1 MLPTKKVKFKVG
13 QELVVLQVI
22 ARLNLGGTAKYLI
35 TLNEGLNKAGIKSI
49 VATGYVQTGEIEDP
63 GVKKLKPIRIKHLGR
78 KISPLNDYRA
88 MIELRKVIL
97 QVRPDIIHS
106 HTFKAGLI
114 TRVQRNKIEQ
124 ILGKK
129 IKFIHTFHGH
139 LFDDPQFNGSKA
151 LVISIIEKYL
161 SKKSDQLI
169 TVGEKVKKDLE
180 RRGIVGKKKS
190 LSIPPAVLSL
200 KLIGKESALKKF
212 KIKDKKRFRVLWLA
226 RVTGVKNPHKVI
238 ALARSLPG
246 VDFYM
251 AGGGDLLNKIKV
263 KAPKNLKVLGW
274 QDAKEVLPI
283 ADIFLS
289 TSENEGIPIAMIE
302 AQLAGIPIV
311 TTDVGSVSEVVIDH
325 KTGFL
330 CDGSEKQLI
339 GRIKKLEQD
348 RKLRS
353 NFSKNAKSL
362 ALKKFSTSL
371 FINAHKKMYLNS

>member
-1 MLPTKKVKFKVG
+1 M
-13 QELVVLQVI
+13 
-22 ARLNLGGTAKYLI
+22 NLGGTSKYLLTVI
-35 TLNEGLNKAGIKSI
+35 KELEAIGIKSPI
-49 VATGYVQTGEIEDP
+49 ATGFVQLGEIEDP
-63 GVKKLKPIRIKHLGR
+63 ELKKIKPIRIRHLGR

-97 QVRPDIIHS
+97 QVRPDIIHT

-114 TRVQRNKIEQ
+114 ARVQRNKIEQ

-129 IKFIHTFHGH
+129 LKFIHTFHGH
-139 LFDDPQFNGSKA
+139 LFDDPQFKGFKA
-151 LVISIIEKYL
+151 LVISEIEKHL

-180 RRGIVGKKKS
+180 RRGIAGREKTI
-190 LSIPPAVLSL
+190 SIPPAVLSL
-200 KLIGKESALKKF
+200 KLISKESALKKF
-212 KIKDKKRFRVLWLA
+212 KIKDKKRFRVLWMA
-226 RVTGVKNPHKVI
+226 RVTGVKNPYKVI
-238 ALARSLPG
+238 AISRSLPEI
-246 VDFYM
+246 DFYM
-251 AGGGDLLNKIKV
+251 AGGGDLLNEIKT

-302 AQLAGIPIV
+302 AQLASVPIV
-311 TTDVGSVSEVVIDH
+311 GTDVGSVSEVVIDH

-339 GRIKKLEQD
+339 DGIKRLEQD
-348 RKLRS
+348 RELRGA
-353 NFSKNAKSL
+353 FSKNARSI
-362 ALKKFSTSL
+362 ASKKFSTQ
-371 FINAHKKMYLNS
+371 FIIKAHKNIYLNS